1 MSQDNLMLHWS
12 SPEGRTSEATQ
23 HEECATEDCRG
34 GEPTERC
41 GEVILNTKKNRQVRD
56 RDALLLVETFQK
68 PCTRREDFYS
78 AIKIYVLLKLKTT
91 DTGI

>member
-41 GEVILNTKKNRQVRD
+41 GEVILNTKKIVKF
-56 RDALLLVETFQK
+56 EIEM
-68 PCTRREDFYS
+68 PCCWLKRFRNL
-78 AIKIYVLLKLKTT
+78 APVVKIFTQLSKYVFC
-91 DTGI
+91 